1 MTSKSFF
8 KISLF
13 FIGFLGINH
22 TLFAQFT
29 IKGTVHDDLNT
40 PLIGAS
46 VLIKGTPLGTVTD
59 FDGNFALESPDS
71 LPVLLI
77 SYTGYSNKEVK
88 VKKHKSLTIKLT
100 GGVLLEESVVITGSR
115 SSART
120 TARKGRKAARK
131 SSAFEAT
138 RDFAYVASSAA
149 PRSMD
154 TRMSTSSAPKN
165 LPLGYANQLV
175 KSGTLT
181 AGEINDFSK
190 WDLWEDI
197 AKEDLEEW
205 QQYWQF
211 KPLERYALQLTNEDG
226 FPVIDAKVTL
236 VDKNDK
242 VIHQTKSDNTG
253 KAELWAA
260 LFDQQTAKNK
270 RYKIIVEDGVKQYTI
285 KEAIPFQQGMNSLK
299 IPTPCHSPQNLD
311 IMMVVDATGSMGD
324 ELLYLKTEL
333 KDVIQQTQAKQKDL
347 TINLGSVVYRDHEEE
362 YLTRKTDFS
371 TTIAKTIGFLEKQAA
386 AGGGD
391 HPEAVEHALSTAID
405 STNWSKNAVARLLFL
420 VLDAPPHHSPE
431 IVQQLHDL
439 SKKAAAKGIKI
450 IPVTGSGIGKSTEYL
465 MRCLSLTT
473 NGTYVFLTDDSGV
486 GNSHIAP
493 TTDTYKVELLNG
505 LLVRLI
511 KQYTRV
517 LNCEQP
523 IATLQKED
531 KVDTKT
537 DLAQKLALK
546 IYPNPTTGP
555 LTISAKKDITE
566 TFLTDISGKILARFP
581 KWKKGKNALNLGQ
594 YPSGIYFLQFKTPE
608 GIISK
613 KVLVNHQMI
622 ASRAN

>member
-1 MTSKSFF
+1 MTSKSLF

-13 FIGFLGINH
+13 FIGFLLISNV
-22 TLFAQFT
+22 LLAQFT
-29 IKGTVHDDLNT
+29 IKGTVYDDLNT
-40 PLIGAS
+40 RLIGTNI
-46 VLIKGTPLGTVTD
+46 LIKGTTLGTITD
-59 FDGNFALESPDS
+59 LDGNFALESPDS

-88 VKKHKSLTIKLT
+88 VEKNKALTIQLT
-100 GGVLLEESVVITGSR
+100 GVTLLDEVVMTKSSPSVP
-115 SSART
+115 RT
-120 TARKGRKAARK
+120 TSRTSRKASSK
-131 SSAFEAT
+131 SSVFKSS
-138 RDFAYVASSAA
+138 RDFAYAASSVV
-149 PRSMD
+149 PRSMGAE
-154 TRMSTSSAPKN
+154 MSTSSAPKN
-165 LPLGYANQLV
+165 VPLGYADKLV

-181 AGEINDFSK
+181 AGEINDFTK

-205 QQYWQF
+205 QQHWQF
-211 KPLERYALQLTNEDG
+211 KPLERYALQLTNENG
-226 FPVIDAKVTL
+226 FPVVDAQVSL
-236 VDKNDK
+236 VDKNGIL
-242 VIHQTKSDNTG
+242 IHQTKSDNTG

-260 LFDQQTAKNK
+260 LFDQQTTKNK
-270 RYKIIVEDGVKQYTI
+270 RYKMIIEDGIKQYTI
-285 KEAIPFQQGMNSLK
+285 QEAIPFQQGMNSLK
-299 IPTPCHSPQNLD
+299 IPTPCHTPQNLD

-333 KDVIQQTQAKQKDL
+333 TDVIQQTQTKHKNL

-371 TTIAKTIGFLEKQAA
+371 TTIAQTISFLEKQSA

-391 HPEAVEHALSTAID
+391 HPEAVEHALSAAID
-405 STNWSKNAVARLLFL
+405 STNWSKNAIARLLFL
-420 VLDAPPHHSPE
+420 VLDAPPHHSPK

-439 SKKAAAKGIKI
+439 SIKAAAKGIKI

-473 NGTYVFLTDDSGV
+473 NGTYVFLTDDSGI
-486 GNSHIAP
+486 GNPHIAP

-511 KQYTRV
+511 NQYTTV
-517 LNCEQP
+517 LNCEAP
-523 IATLQKED
+523 IASLQKQEE
-531 KVDTKT
+531 KT
-537 DLAQKLALK
+537 DSKTTLAKKLGLK

-555 LTISAKKDITE
+555 LTVSAKKDITE

-594 YPSGIYFLQFKTPE
+594 YPSGIYFLQFKTSE
-608 GIISK
+608 GIFSK
-613 KVLVNHQMI
+613 KVLVNHQLI
-622 ASRAN
+622 AQN